1 MKALFLSLLC
11 IIGFASFAQNNIV
24 IHLDGQTAD
33 ISGQTHTVVAP
44 SGDSFDIPFDVVNN
58 TGSSA
63 QWRITRKQLNLPT
76 GWTDALCWGHSTDP
90 FGGTCYSSTQMNSNP
105 WTTPGS
111 QTVLFTI
118 NDGEYGKMKVSV
130 DPENNTFGQAHYRY
144 YISANGLNMLDSVD
158 LIVDYLATIK
168 PQIKEEINI
177 SVAPNPSTEYVN
189 IQFSGVEQLQ
199 LKMVDA
205 LGNVITRE
213 VLTSNRKINVSD
225 LNSGIYFLVFE
236 APGSK
241 SITRKLVVRH

>member
-1 MKALFLSLLC
+1 
-11 IIGFASFAQNNIV
+11 
-24 IHLDGQTAD
+24 
-33 ISGQTHTVVAP
+33 
-44 SGDSFDIPFDVVNN
+44 
-58 TGSSA
+58 
-63 QWRITRKQLNLPT
+63 
-76 GWTDALCWGHSTDP
+76 
-90 FGGTCYSSTQMNSNP
+90 
-105 WTTPGS
+105 
-111 QTVLFTI
+111 
-118 NDGEYGKMKVSV
+118 
-130 DPENNTFGQAHYRY
+130 
-144 YISANGLNMLDSVD
+144 MLDSVD

-213 VLTSNRKINVSD
+213 VLTSSRKLNVSD